1 MNKQLK
7 VYAVHLVLCLFF
19 STSLF
24 AQPDLSID
32 KDRLIRDLR
41 TDLLDNNDQCYIN
54 EGCVG
59 GYGARQLIKF
69 TTHIRNVGDQDFVVG
84 APPSDPSLE
93 NEIWEWD
100 ECHQHWHYESYA
112 RYILYDQNGNET
124 PAGFKNGFCL
134 MDSECSGG
142 GSLTYNCRYQGISAG
157 CGDIYSWSLPCQW
170 IDVTDIPSGVYRLVN
185 QVNWL
190 RSSDYFNNS
199 EVNYSNNEAS
209 ICIQISRDANGRHL
223 VNVLSDANCGCTDN
237 DSDGVCA
244 IEDCNDNN
252 ANLPATPGTS
262 CNDNN
267 PNTGND
273 VILADGCTCQG
284 TIISCPDADNDGICA
299 NEDCDDNN
307 PNLPAAP
314 GTSCNDNNSNTSN
327 DVILADGCTCR
338 GTSDGGETTI
348 SCGPLTIT
356 YGGGQIDMVGGDN
369 YKFKIHDL
377 DNGWNEVFSCVSNC
391 GGSQTAVLPN
401 GFYKIKI
408 YNFNWSVVECDVDV
422 MLTNSTGACPDADND
437 GVCAASDCNDNNPS
451 IPATPGTPCS
461 DNNSSTTNDVI
472 LADGCTCRGTTT
484 TCTDADGDG
493 VCATD
498 DCNDNNANLPA
509 TPGTN
514 CNDNNSNT
522 SNDVILADGCTC
534 RGTTTNCT
542 DADGDGVCADADC
555 NDNNANL
562 PATPGTSCN
571 DNNSNTTNDVILTDG
586 CTCRGTTSGG
596 GGDNGTTISCGEIT
610 IVYGSGQISITGNSG
625 SIYRFKIHDLNNGW
639 VEVLNCV
646 TSDCGSSQTA
656 SLPDGLYKV
665 KIYNASWVNICDQ
678 DVTLSGGGGGGGSCT
693 DADGDG
699 VCADADCNDNNANLP
714 ATPGTSCNDN
724 NSSTTNDVILAD
736 GCTCR
741 GTTSGG
747 SNGTSVSCGEITIVY
762 GSGQISMTGNSGSIY
777 RFKIHDLN
785 NGWIEVLNCVTSDC
799 GSSQTASL
807 LDGLYKVKIYN
818 SSWVLIC
825 DQDVNLSGGGG
836 SCTDADGDGVCAAS
850 DCNDNNPN
858 IPATPGTSCND
869 NNSNTTNDVILADGC
884 TCRGTD
890 DTCLDSDGDGVCNDD
905 DCAINNPNLPATPGS
920 SCNDNNSNT
929 SNDVILADGCTCQGT
944 STGGGT
950 TGTCSDINITTSANT
965 INITG
970 LTAPIEIIKVYRTN
984 NGWQLVYDCVANC
997 GTEQEITDLTP
1008 GNYVVE
1014 VQFFSASWG
1023 VICSEQK
1030 TLVVSTINSN
1040 DSSTPSFLIGE
1051 KNTSNLFNKPV
1062 KFDLYPNP
1070 AQEKIWVNLSNWDH
1084 QKVELKIVNHLAQV
1098 VARYSIQHQEGMVH
1112 SIDIPN
1118 LGNGLH
1124 FVQISNGT
1132 QTLTKKLFISK

>member
-509 TPGTN
+509 TPGT
-514 CNDNNSNT
+514 
-522 SNDVILADGCTC
+522 
-534 RGTTTNCT
+534 
-542 DADGDGVCADADC
+542 
-555 NDNNANL
+555 
-562 PATPGTSCN
+562 SCN

-699 VCADADCNDNNANLP
+699 VCADADCNDNNANL
-714 ATPGTSCNDN
+714 
-724 NSSTTNDVILAD
+724 
-736 GCTCR
+736 
-741 GTTSGG
+741 
-747 SNGTSVSCGEITIVY
+747 
-762 GSGQISMTGNSGSIY
+762 
-777 RFKIHDLN
+777 
-785 NGWIEVLNCVTSDC
+785 
-799 GSSQTASL
+799 
-807 LDGLYKVKIYN
+807 
-818 SSWVLIC
+818 
-825 DQDVNLSGGGG
+825 
-836 SCTDADGDGVCAAS
+836 
-850 DCNDNNPN
+850 
-858 IPATPGTSCND
+858 PATPGTSCND

>member
-7 VYAVHLVLCLFF
+7 VCAIHLVLSILFGV
-19 STSLF
+19 TSF

-32 KDRLIRDLR
+32 RDRLIRDLR
-41 TDLLDNNDQCYIN
+41 TDLLDNDDQCYIN

-59 GYGARQLIKF
+59 GYGDRQLIKF
-69 TTHIRNVGDQDFVVG
+69 TTHIRNVGNQDFVVG
-84 APPSDPSLE
+84 APPSNPSLE

-112 RYILYDQNGNET
+112 RYILYDQNGNQT

-142 GSLTYNCRYQGISAG
+142 GSLTYTCRYQGISAG

-170 IDVTDIPSGVYRLVN
+170 IDVTDIPSGIYRLVN

-190 RSSDYFNNS
+190 RSPDYFNNS

-223 VNVLSDANCGCTDN
+223 VNVLSDTNCDCTDN
-237 DSDGVCA
+237 DLDGICA

-267 PNTGND
+267 SNTEND

-307 PNLPAAP
+307 ANLPATP
-314 GTSCNDNNSNTSN
+314 GTSCNDNNPITSN

-338 GTSDGGETTI
+338 GTSDSGETTI

-356 YGGGQIDMVGGDN
+356 YGGGQIDMIGSDN
-369 YKFKIHDL
+369 YRFKIHDL
-377 DNGWNEVFSCVSNC
+377 NNGWSEVFSCVSNC

-401 GFYKIKI
+401 GSYKIKI
-408 YNFNWSVVECDVDV
+408 YNFDWSVVECDVDV
-422 MLTNSTGACPDADND
+422 MLTNSTGTCPDADND
-437 GVCAASDCNDNNPS
+437 GVCAAADCNDNNPS

-461 DNNSSTTNDVI
+461 DNNPNTT
-472 LADGCTCRGTTT
+472 
-484 TCTDADGDG
+484 
-493 VCATD
+493 
-498 DCNDNNANLPA
+498 
-509 TPGTN
+509 
-514 CNDNNSNT
+514 
-522 SNDVILADGCTC
+522 NDVILADGCTC

-571 DNNSNTTNDVILTDG
+571 DNNSNTSNDVILADG
-586 CTCRGTTSGG
+586 CTCRGTTDGG
-596 GGDNGTTISCGEIT
+596 GNGTTISCGEIT
-610 IVYGSGQISITGNSG
+610 IVYGSGQISMTGNSG
-625 SIYRFKIHDLNNGW
+625 SLYRFKIHDLNNGW
-639 VEVLNCV
+639 TEVLNCV
-646 TSDCGSSQTA
+646 TSVCGSSQTA
-656 SLPDGLYKV
+656 SLPDGPYKV
-665 KIYNASWVNICDQ
+665 KIYNSSWVLICDQ
-678 DVTLSGGGGGGGSCT
+678 DVNLSGGGGSCT

-724 NSSTTNDVILAD
+724 NS
-736 GCTCR
+736 
-741 GTTSGG
+741 
-747 SNGTSVSCGEITIVY
+747 
-762 GSGQISMTGNSGSIY
+762 
-777 RFKIHDLN
+777 
-785 NGWIEVLNCVTSDC
+785 
-799 GSSQTASL
+799 
-807 LDGLYKVKIYN
+807 
-818 SSWVLIC
+818 
-825 DQDVNLSGGGG
+825 
-836 SCTDADGDGVCAAS
+836 
-850 DCNDNNPN
+850 
-858 IPATPGTSCND
+858 
-869 NNSNTTNDVILADGC
+869 NTTNDVILADGC
-884 TCRGTD
+884 TCRGTISNCTD
-890 DTCLDSDGDGVCNDD
+890 SDSDGVCDSD

-944 STGGGT
+944 TGGSN
-950 TGTCSDINITTSANT
+950 TGTCSDINITASANT

-970 LTAPIEIIKVYRTN
+970 LTAPIEIIKVYRIN
-984 NGWQLVYDCVANC
+984 NGWQLAYDCVASC
-997 GTEQEITDLTP
+997 GTQQEITNLTA

-1014 VQFFSASWG
+1014 VQFFSASWSS
-1023 VICSEQK
+1023 ICSEQK
-1030 TLVVSTINSN
+1030 TLVVSNI
-1040 DSSTPSFLIGE
+1040 DSDDNSTPSFLIG
-1051 KNTSNLFNKPV
+1051 NDPTATIRNKPI

-1070 AQEKIWVNLSNWDH
+1070 AKEKIWVNLSNWGD
-1084 QKVELKIVNHLAQV
+1084 QMVELKIVNHLAQV
-1098 VARYSIQHQEGMVH
+1098 VAQYSIQHQEGMVH
-1112 SIDIPN
+1112 PVDVPN

-1132 QTLTKKLFISK
+1132 QILTKKLFISK